1 MRILSEACLPVVF
14 VGPGK
19 LEDANQS
26 HKANLGLGKQKPLTC
41 VDWLNLAAI
50 S

>member
-1 MRILSEACLPVVF
+1 MVF

-19 LEDANQS
+19 LEDAEQS
-26 HKANLGLGKQKPLTC
+26 HKAHLTGQNLVPGEQKPLTR
-41 VDWLNLAAI
+41 VDGLSLAAL